1 MMEILSP
8 AGSCEAAVAA
18 VQNGADAIYLG
29 YGKFNA
35 RRNAANFDENGLKTT
50 VDYCHLRGVKV
61 YLTLNTLLSDK
72 ELPQAAKLVR
82 LCSDIGVDALIV
94 QDLGVAELVRQIA
107 PDLPVHGSTQMTV
120 HNLDGVMACAALGME
135 RVVLSRELSREQ
147 IRYICRRSPI
157 EIEVFV
163 HGALCMCYSGQCF
176 LSSVIGGRSGNRGMC
191 AQPCRMKYGWDGTAD
206 SYPLSLKDMSLVR
219 HLQELEEM
227 GVASAKIEGRMKR
240 PEYVAIV
247 TRVYSDAL
255 REQRQPTREELEDL
269 TAAFNRQ
276 GFTDGY
282 YQGKTGK
289 HMFGIHEKEQVP
301 EKLFART
308 RQEYHREHA
317 RVPVTMTVEM
327 KAGRPLCI
335 TAADSEGH
343 KVRLEGPAPAPALHR
358 AVTEEDIRRQLERTG
373 GTPYYVEEMEIAAD
387 GGLSI
392 PLSALNDL
400 RRRLLDDLS
409 QKRIAHPNRRTGAP
423 LSMPEG
429 TNHTE
434 TPGYTVSLRSPEQL
448 TESLIACKPQV
459 IYLAPEHILKQAELV
474 SRALEQGIEVCAAMP
489 RILWDKERRELDA
502 LLEQVKQLGVY
513 TALVGDLGAL
523 TIAVSHDF
531 TCRGD
536 FGLGVYN
543 SLTLSK
549 LTEMGLISATLSF
562 EQRLARIRDLNKPL
576 DTEIIGYG
584 RLPLMITE
592 NCIIHNRGG
601 RCNCHASNVLT
612 DRTGAQF
619 PVLKAR
625 GCRNEIF
632 NSKKLFLADK
642 QESYQKLGLWAVRLS
657 FTTENPRECVQIL
670 ERYQGKG
677 SYTPIDITRGL
688 YFRDVE

>member
-1 MMEILSP
+1 
-8 AGSCEAAVAA
+8 
-18 VQNGADAIYLG
+18 
-29 YGKFNA
+29 
-35 RRNAANFDENGLKTT
+35 
-50 VDYCHLRGVKV
+50 
-61 YLTLNTLLSDK
+61 
-72 ELPQAAKLVR
+72 
-82 LCSDIGVDALIV
+82 
-94 QDLGVAELVRQIA
+94 
-107 PDLPVHGSTQMTV
+107 
-120 HNLDGVMACAALGME
+120 
-135 RVVLSRELSREQ
+135 
-147 IRYICRRSPI
+147 
-157 EIEVFV
+157 
-163 HGALCMCYSGQCF
+163 
-176 LSSVIGGRSGNRGMC
+176 
-191 AQPCRMKYGWDGTAD
+191 
-206 SYPLSLKDMSLVR
+206 
-219 HLQELEEM
+219 
-227 GVASAKIEGRMKR
+227 MKR

-343 KVRLEGPAPAPALHR
+343 KARLEGPAPAPALHR

-409 QKRIAHPNRRTGAP
+409 QKRIAHPSRRTGAP
-423 LSMPEG
+423 LSMPKG

-434 TPGYTVSLRSPEQL
+434 TPGYTVSLRSAEQL

>member
-8 AGSCEAAVAA
+8 AGAYEAAVAA
-18 VQNGADAIYLG
+18 VQSGADAIYLG

-61 YLTLNTLLSDK
+61 YLTLNTLLSDR
-72 ELPQAAKLVR
+72 ELQQAAKLVR
-82 LCSDIGVDALIV
+82 FCSDIGVDALIV

-147 IRYICRRSPI
+147 IRYICRHSPI

-191 AQPCRMKYGWDGTAD
+191 AQPCRMKYGWDGSAD
-206 SYPLSLKDMSLVR
+206 SYPLSLKDMALVS
-219 HLQELEEM
+219 HLKELEDM

-255 REQRQPTREELEDL
+255 RERRLPTRQELDDL

-282 YQGKTGK
+282 YEGRTGR

-301 EKLFART
+301 EKLFAKT
-308 RQEYHREHA
+308 RQEYHKEHP
-317 RVPVTMTVEM
+317 RVPVTLHVRM

-335 TAADSEGH
+335 TVEDEAGNRAS
-343 KVRLEGPAPAPALHR
+343 LEGSRPETALHR

-373 GTPYYVEEMEIAAD
+373 GTPYYVEKMEIDAD
-387 GGLSI
+387 SGLSV
-392 PLSALNDL
+392 PVSALNNL
-400 RRRLLDDLS
+400 RRRLLDELS
-409 QKRIAHPNRRTGAP
+409 QQRIRPPKRRSGSPVSLP
-423 LSMPEG
+423 K
-429 TNHTE
+429 E
-434 TPGYTVSLRSPEQL
+434 TGYTEPPAYTVALRSAEQL
-448 TESLIACKPQV
+448 TEGLIACKPQV
-459 IYLAPEHILKQAELV
+459 IYLTPEHILEKRELV
-474 SRALEQGIEVCAAMP
+474 ACAIEQGIEVCAAMS
-489 RILWDKERRELDA
+489 RILFDNERRALDEM
-502 LLEQVKQLGVY
+502 LEQVKSLGVY
-513 TALVGDLGAL
+513 TALVGELGAL

-543 SLTLSK
+543 SLTLAK

-576 DTEIIGYG
+576 DTEIIAYG

-592 NCIIHNRGG
+592 NSIG
-601 RCNCHASNVLT
+601 RKGDGRYGANTLT

-619 PVLKAR
+619 PVLAAR
-625 GCRNEIF
+625 GGRGEIF

-642 QESYQKLGLWAVRLS
+642 QESYRNLGLWAARLS

-677 SYTPIDITRGL
+677 SYTPMDITRGL